1 MVNDLFENSHVHFRP
16 VEGKYKYTRR
26 HVMLV
31 KVSYKNFKFRMKTPS
46 QERGSIKIPVANY
59 SFENSCVD
67 SQPLEWE
74 YKDIGGGGDQRHLCN
89 SCARGLPARTGGV

>member
-1 MVNDLFENSHVHFRP
+1 MTDLVENSHVNSQP
-16 VEGKYKYTRR
+16 LEGEYKYTRR
-26 HVMLV
+26 HLILV
-31 KVSYKNFKFRMKTPS
+31 TVSYKNLKFRMKTPS

-89 SCARGLPARTGGV
+89 RFA